1 MIQFLIF
8 LIGALSMLVM
18 VCGAICA
25 IQTIAT
31 GEAFLIVVAL
41 IFLCA
46 WAWLTYRWLKGK
58 GYETHAWNIYSKIK
72 KH

>member
-46 WAWLTYRWLKGK
+46 WVWIFLRWFREKE
-58 GYETHAWNIYSKIK
+58 YEFYANEIYK
-72 KH
+72 KFKK